1 MKKRLLTCGLCLLSL
16 TIPIGCQQKSYRTP
30 SSLKNSNF
38 DSLIHEMHESV
49 SKGVKSPKE
58 CAQKT
63 QYYYGKLFEIESDDI
78 DFSEFSKYQ
87 MQDFTMA
94 SFSIRLDLKEKLKA
108 LNSNDELTQE
118 ELACLKGVKT
128 IFRALRYLEDYF
140 IESYYASRQKGSK
153 PIDFNTLDYSNN
165 KIKDL
170 PVHFMVNPD
179 YSFEGVEDLK
189 SGDIILSRGNAY
201 SSAAIARIG
210 DDDHQFSHLTL
221 VYRDEKT
228 NKLYT
233 SEAHI
238 EVGNVVAPF
247 QVHLDQKNSR
257 TVVFRHKD
265 EKLAHL
271 AGKIMHERF
280 SKYSKEKKKNVPY
293 DFTMDY
299 HDDSEVFCSEV
310 IYHGYK
316 KASEQLSSKSMDIPE
331 YKTTFN
337 PALLSFLQDFGL
349 KVTSENIS
357 SFKTFGPGEIQFDS
371 RFDLVAEW
379 RNPNK
384 LKDTRYKD
392 AVLTKIF
399 EWMENKNYAFDP
411 GLGTKLG
418 NDFAWLARRSIVTRG
433 LIKFVAGVD
442 LEEKFPLNLGSKQ
455 IDLFVVL
462 DEVGEQL
469 YKKIEIAEKEKG
481 KILSFKEM
489 FEVLENYRAQ
499 DEKVYGQYLKDKKF
513 NQKQMHGGSR
523 RNGVRRRR
531 KLTRPDFHHLFHSS

>member
-1 MKKRLLTCGLCLLSL
+1 MKKQLLTGSFCLLSL
-16 TIPIGCQQKSYRTP
+16 VLTASCQQRSYRTP
-30 SSLKNSNF
+30 SSLKSSNF
-38 DSLIHEMHESV
+38 DSLMHNMHEAV

-63 QYYYGKLFEIESDDI
+63 KSYYELLFRIESDDI

-94 SFSIRLDLKEKLKA
+94 SFNIRLDLKEKLKD
-108 LNSNDELTQE
+108 LNRTEDLNEDEK
-118 ELACLKGVKT
+118 ACLKGVKK
-128 IFRALRYLEDYF
+128 IYRALRYLEDYF
-140 IESYYASRQKGSK
+140 IESYYASRTKSGS
-153 PIDFNTLDYSNN
+153 PIQFDTLDH
-165 KIKDL
+165 KTDLKDR

-179 YSFEGVEDLK
+179 YSFEGVKDLK

-221 VYRDEKT
+221 VYRDKDT
-228 NKLYT
+228 KKLYT

-265 EKLAHL
+265 AELAHE
-271 AGKIMHERF
+271 AAKIMHERF
-280 SKYSKEKKKNVPY
+280 TKYSQSKNKNIPY
-293 DFTMDY
+293 DFAMDY
-299 HDDSEVFCSEV
+299 NDDSEVFCSEV
-310 IYHGYK
+310 IYHGYMNASK
-316 KASEQLSSKSMDIPE
+316 KLNNKAMDIPE

-349 KVTSENIS
+349 KVTRENIG

-399 EWMENKNYAFDP
+399 EWMEKEQYSFDP
-411 GLGTKLG
+411 SLGTKLG
-418 NDFAWLARRSIVTRG
+418 NDFAWLARRSIITRG

-442 LEEKFPLNLGSKQ
+442 LEHKFPLNLGSKQ

-462 DEVGEQL
+462 DKVGEKL
-469 YKKIEIAEKEKG
+469 YDRIAKVEKEKG

-489 FEVLENYRAQ
+489 FEVLEEYRLEDQ
-499 DEKVYGQYLKDKKF
+499 KVYGQYLKDKKY
-513 NQKQMHGGSR
+513 NQKQQMQGGR

-531 KLTRPDFHHLFHSS
+531 KLTAPDFHRLFHSS